1 MTRQR
6 RIPTDD
12 SREPIDLFRSIRSK
26 IAQRANGGSIENI
39 TVDLLPVDAETADE
53 SRTVD
58 EFRTIDETRTVDESR
73 SVDESRTLDE
83 SSTVD
88 DPRSS
93 DPRSSADAPESVPQ
107 FGIGDV
113 LSGRYVIEGQLGSGG
128 MGTVYKAL
136 DRARIGHIE
145 ANGHVAV
152 KVLHAQ
158 TRDRPDVMSK
168 LRQEFYCAQA
178 LSHPS
183 IVKVY
188 ELDVEQELPF
198 FTMELID
205 GEILPKV
212 MQRFH
217 PLPLP
222 RDYAWAVIREV
233 GAGIK
238 HAHDRLVLHGDIKPQ
253 NIMITSRGEVRILD
267 FGRSGGSTTA
277 LTPAYASCELLEGR
291 SLDPR
296 DDLFALACVSY
307 ELLAGEHPFQHRRST
322 DARTAKMTPR
332 RPAGLSGRQWKALS
346 DGLAWNRENRPQ
358 SVREWLEQLQ
368 IGNEP
373 MGPVPLRPVVKA
385 VPFLK
390 SKVTY
395 TLIALTAVAL
405 VCGITWAVLSRPKLP
420 AAVIEA
426 ADSNTTIAPPL
437 NVASVLAEV
446 SSEEAEAP
454 PEAPAPAKVNQNH
467 AAGAPGARP
476 IDKTE
481 RISVESAAY
490 PIRAGAKFAEVRVH
504 RSTGSKGGTSFDWW
518 TEPGSALEDTDYA
531 PQAPTT
537 TFFPAGKRSV
547 SVFVKLLPKSP
558 RKRTEVFYVV
568 LGNPSAGTAL
578 GGVSKAAVA
587 LNP

>member
-6 RIPTDD
+6 RIPEDG
-12 SREPIDLFRSIRSK
+12 SREPVDLFRSIRSK
-26 IAQRANGGSIENI
+26 IAQRANGGSSENI
-39 TVDLLPVDAETADE
+39 TVDLLPVDAATA
-53 SRTVD
+53 
-58 EFRTIDETRTVDESR
+58 DESR
-73 SVDESRTLDE
+73 SVDESRT
-83 SSTVD
+83 VD

-93 DPRSSADAPESVPQ
+93 TGAPESVPQ
-107 FGIGDV
+107 FGVGDV

-136 DRARIGHIE
+136 DRARIGHVE
-145 ANGHVAV
+145 ARAHVAV

-158 TRDRPDVMSK
+158 TRDLPGVLSK

-183 IVKVY
+183 VVKVY
-188 ELDVEQELPF
+188 ELDVEQEFPF

-233 GAGIK
+233 GAGLK
-238 HAHDRLVLHGDIKPQ
+238 HAHDRRVLHGDIKPQ
-253 NIMITSRGEVRILD
+253 NIMVTNSGEVRILD
-267 FGRSGGSTTA
+267 FGRSGDSTTA
-277 LTPAYASCELLEGR
+277 MTPAYASCELLEGR
-291 SLDPR
+291 TLDPR
-296 DDLFALACVSY
+296 DDLYALACLSY
-307 ELLAGEHPFQHRRST
+307 ELLAGEHPFQQRRST
-322 DARTAKMTPR
+322 DARAAKMTPR

-346 DGLAWNRENRPQ
+346 AGLAWNRENRPQ
-358 SVREWLEQLQ
+358 SVRGWLGQLQ
-368 IGNEP
+368 IGNDP
-373 MGPVPLRPVVKA
+373 LGPVPLRPEAKA

-395 TLIALTAVAL
+395 TLIALTAAAL
-405 VCGITWAVLSRPKLP
+405 VCGISWAVLSRPKLP

-426 ADSNTTIAPPL
+426 ADSNVPSAPL
-437 NVASVLAEV
+437 NVASALAEV
-446 SSEEAEAP
+446 SRDEAEAAE
-454 PEAPAPAKVNQNH
+454 EAPPPSNVNQGRPV
-467 AAGAPGARP
+467 AAASAARP
-476 IDKTE
+476 IDRTE
-481 RISVESAAY
+481 RISVESATY

-504 RSTGSKGGTSFDWW
+504 RSSGSKSATSFDWW
-518 TEPGSALEDTDYA
+518 TEPGAALADTDYV

-537 TFFPAGKRSV
+537 TFFPAGKHMV
-547 SVFVKLLPKSP
+547 SVFIKLLPNSS
-558 RKRTEVFYVV
+558 RKHTEVFYVV

>member
-6 RIPTDD
+6 RLPEDD
-12 SREPIDLFRSIRSK
+12 SPEPIDLFRSIRSK
-26 IAQRANGGSIENI
+26 IAQRANGGSSENI
-39 TVDLLPVDAETADE
+39 TVDLLPVDAGTLDESQTVEEFRAADE
-53 SRTVD
+53 
-58 EFRTIDETRTVDESR
+58 F
-73 SVDESRTLDE
+73 RTLDE
-83 SSTVD
+83 SQTLEDPPVSVD
-88 DPRSS
+88 V
-93 DPRSSADAPESVPQ
+93 AELVTQ
-107 FGIGDV
+107 FAVGDV
-113 LSGRYVIEGQLGSGG
+113 LRGRYVIEGQLGSGG

-136 DRARIGHIE
+136 DRARIGHVE
-145 ANGHVAV
+145 ANAHVAV

-158 TRDRPDVMSK
+158 TRDRPDVLSK
-168 LRQEFYCAQA
+168 LRQEFYCVQA

-188 ELDVEQELPF
+188 ELDLEQEFPF

-205 GEILPKV
+205 GEILPRT

-233 GAGIK
+233 AMGLA
-238 HAHDRLVLHGDIKPQ
+238 HAHDRRVLHGDIKPQ
-253 NIMITSRGEVRILD
+253 NIMVTNSGEVRILD
-267 FGRSGGSTTA
+267 FGRSGGSATA

-291 SLDPR
+291 TLDPR
-296 DDLFALACVSY
+296 DDLFALSCLSY

-332 RPAGLSGRQWKALS
+332 RPAGLSRRQWRALS
-346 DGLAWNRENRPQ
+346 AGLAWDRENRPQ
-358 SVREWLEQLQ
+358 SVRDWLEQLQ
-368 IGNEP
+368 IGSQP
-373 MGPVPLRPVVKA
+373 LGPLPLRPEAKA

-405 VCGITWAVLSRPKLP
+405 ICGIAWAVLSRPKLP

-426 ADSNTTIAPPL
+426 ADSSSVPSAPL
-437 NVASVLAEV
+437 NVASALADV
-446 SSEEAEAP
+446 SREQAEAP
-454 PEAPAPAKVNQNH
+454 AEEPPPAKVIEKH
-467 AAGAPGARP
+467 AAAAASAARP

-481 RISVESAAY
+481 RISVESASY
-490 PIRAGAKFAEVRVH
+490 PIRAGAKFAEVRVR
-504 RSTGSKGGTSFDWW
+504 RSSGSKGTTSFDWW
-518 TEPGSALEDTDYA
+518 TEPGSALAETDYA

-537 TFFPAGKRSV
+537 TFFPAGKHTV
-547 SVFVKLLPKSP
+547 SVFIKLLPKSS
-558 RKRTEVFYVV
+558 RKRAEVFYVV
-568 LGNPSAGTAL
+568 LGNPSDGSAL
-578 GGVSKAAVA
+578 GGASKAAVA